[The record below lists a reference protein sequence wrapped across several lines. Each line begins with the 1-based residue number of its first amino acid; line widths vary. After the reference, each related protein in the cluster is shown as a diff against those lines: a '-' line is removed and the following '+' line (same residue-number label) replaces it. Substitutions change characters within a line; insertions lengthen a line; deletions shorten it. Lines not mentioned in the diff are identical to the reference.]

1 MSFREKSAWAVMGVL
16 AVVFG
21 GYAVAVAQRAA
32 SAGIAQAGVTDLA
45 VWGVIGTVVLLAAV
59 HITMAAIAPPVRS
72 DRGALDGRRA
82 GYAILAAGAALAV
95 VLTLTDAAPFWVANV
110 LITALVAGEI
120 TNAAAS
126 ITHERKSA
134 RTQRA

>member
-1 MSFREKSAWAVMGVL
+1 MSFREKSAWAVIAVL

-32 SAGIAQAGVTDLA
+32 SAGIAQTGVTDLA

-59 HITMAAIAPPVRS
+59 HITMAAIAPPTRG
-72 DRGALDGRRA
+72 DRGTLDGRRA

-95 VLTLTDAAPFWVANV
+95 LLTLTDAAPFWVANV